1 MILRKKEKKFEE
13 FKEKI
18 EFATISHVLFGTTNR
33 LMRTSNFNSEDIKKC
48 TKYINDN
55 FPLWQENKY
64 VKKYLLQNF
73 DTINKIDILKIY
85 GLNS

>member
-1 MILRKKEKKFEE
+1 MKHP
-13 FKEKI
+13 
-18 EFATISHVLFGTTNR
+18 S
-33 LMRTSNFNSEDIKKC
+33 FNIEDIKKC